1 MIFDCIENREK
12 PRNELIAEKEVLT
25 SGLAHLGDKVIDAI
39 VTKYLYQIYKT
50 PKKYDFKRGRLVS
63 NENLAKITKRL
74 GLHEEIMIYHNIGK
88 KHLTEE
94 WKLATIFE
102 AWIGKIFMEKG
113 FEGAEKIVIEQIF
126 DQED

>member
-1 MIFDCIENREK
+1 MDNRTK
-12 PRNELIAEKEVLT
+12 PRSELIAEKPLLT
-25 SGLAHLGDKVIDAI
+25 SGQAHLGDRVIELV

-50 PKKYDFKRGRLVS
+50 PKKFNFRRAKLVS

-88 KHLTEE
+88 KNLTEE

-102 AWIGKIFMEKG
+102 AYIAKIFME
-113 FEGAEKIVIEQIF
+113 EGYEAAEKIVIEQIF